1 MSCVRSPL
9 NGFSANTE
17 GGRLRKQMQACSAF
31 TWTATQGPPQSCPGP
46 ARPAAQPVI
55 TPSES
60 TRIASLGTACGV
72 ILGGSG
78 VTQAR
83 ARELLAKAGERQ
95 AQFGSEGV
103 RIDKVIQ
110 DAVACGDDG
119 NLSKRPIIL
128 EQCPPLPPPPA
139 PPARACPLE
148 KNKKLS

>member
-1 MSCVRSPL
+1 MSCIRSPL

-17 GGRLRKQMQACSAF
+17 GGRLRKQMQACGAF
-31 TWTATQGPPQSCPGP
+31 KWVATQGPPQGCPGP
-46 ARPAAQPVI
+46 ATPLVQPTI
-55 TPSES
+55 TPAES
-60 TRIASLGTACGV
+60 TRIASLATQCGV

-78 VTQAR
+78 VTQSR
-83 ARELLAKAGERQ
+83 ARELLAMANSRQ

-119 NLSKRPIIL
+119 SLTKRPIIV